1 MHQVVLS
8 RRAHRSLR
16 DMPAEDAR
24 RVGDALVRLQ
34 NEPRTM
40 GVIKLTGVAVAE
52 YRLRVGNYRILF
64 DIIEDDSVVEVL
76 DIRRR
81 SEGTYR

>member
-1 MHQVVLS
+1 MYQIALS
-8 RRAHRSLR
+8 RRAHRALR
-16 DMPAEDAR
+16 DLPAEDAR
-24 RVGDALVRLQ
+24 RVADALLRLQ
-34 NEPRTM
+34 DDPRTM
-40 GVIKLTGVAVAE
+40 GVIKLTGVVVAE

-64 DIIEDDSVVEVL
+64 DIDDQASVVEVL